1 MEDKFKSGDLVEI
14 LTPQEIIQT
23 LDSRGTIHGL
33 PFMAEMIAYC
43 GKRYRVRSKIE
54 KTCVVTGKMREFIND
69 DVVYLENLRCDGS
82 SHDGCQRGCLIFWNE
97 AWLKKVDD
105 DNDTNIDPIIEDASL
120 LRSRLITKNSPDKY
134 FCQSTQLSEA
144 TQKLSHTQ
152 RISKLAKE
160 ITSNTVGLLMGLKS
174 IVFPLWWRLRFKK
187 LIGGLAQTP
196 ISELNLQPGEIV
208 EVKSFEEIKS
218 TLDKKGRNRGLE
230 FHYDMMQF
238 CGKQYRV
245 RNRLEKMISEA
256 SGKMLKIKNTVILE
270 DVTCDFAYRFW
281 GCSRCIFQYWREI
294 WLKRIDNNRL
304 QPK

>member
-1 MEDKFKSGDLVEI
+1 MANKFQSGEIVEV
-14 LTPQEIIQT
+14 LTPLEIMQT
-23 LDSRGTIHGL
+23 LDSCGTIHGL
-33 PFMAEMIAYC
+33 PFMPEMIAYC

-69 DVVYLENLRCDGS
+69 DVVFLENLRCDGS

-97 AWLKKVDD
+97 AWLKKVN
-105 DNDTNIDPIIEDASL
+105 DNDTNIDAKVEETDH
-120 LRSRLITKNSPDKY
+120 LRSKLITKNNPDIY
-134 FCQSTQLSEA
+134 FCQSTQLIEA

-152 RISKLAKE
+152 RISKLIKE
-160 ITSNTVGLLMGLKS
+160 IQSNTVGLIMGLKS
-174 IVFPLWWRLRFKK
+174 LIFPVWWRLRFKK
-187 LIGGLAQTP
+187 LIGHLAQTP
-196 ISELNLQPGEIV
+196 VLELNLQPGEIV
-208 EVKSFEEIKS
+208 EVKSFDEIKS

-294 WLKRIDNNRL
+294 WLKRVDN
-304 QPK
+304 

>member
-1 MEDKFKSGDLVEI
+1 MTNKFQSGEIVEV
-14 LTPQEIIQT
+14 LTPLEIIQT

-33 PFMAEMIAYC
+33 PFMPEMIAYC
-43 GKRYRVRSKIE
+43 GKRYRVRSRIE

-69 DVVYLENLRCDGS
+69 DVVFLENLRCDGS

-97 AWLKKVDD
+97 AWLKKVN
-105 DNDTNIDPIIEDASL
+105 DNDTNIDAKIVETDH
-120 LRSRLITKNSPDKY
+120 LRSKLITKNNPDKY
-134 FCQSTQLSEA
+134 FCQSTQLIEA

-152 RISKLAKE
+152 RISKLIKE
-160 ITSNTVGLLMGLKS
+160 IRSNTVGLMTGLKS
-174 IVFPLWWRLRFKK
+174 TIFPIWWRARFKK
-187 LIGGLAQTP
+187 LIGGLEQTP

-208 EVKSFEEIKS
+208 EVKSFDEIKS

-238 CGKQYRV
+238 CGKQFRV

-256 SGKMLKIKNTVILE
+256 SGHMVKIKNTVILE

-294 WLKRIDNNRL
+294 WLKRINN
-304 QPK
+304 

>member
-1 MEDKFKSGDLVEI
+1 MANKFQSGEIVEV
-14 LTPQEIIQT
+14 LTPLEIMQT
-23 LDSRGTIHGL
+23 LDSCGTIHGL
-33 PFMAEMIAYC
+33 PFMPEMIAYC

-69 DVVYLENLRCDGS
+69 DVVFLENLRCDGS

-97 AWLKKVDD
+97 AWLIKVN
-105 DNDTNIDPIIEDASL
+105 DNDTNINAKVEETDH
-120 LRSRLITKNSPDKY
+120 LRSKLITKNNPDIY
-134 FCQSTQLSEA
+134 FCQSTQLIEA

-152 RISKLAKE
+152 RISKLIKE
-160 ITSNTVGLLMGLKS
+160 IQSNTVGLIMGLKS
-174 IVFPLWWRLRFKK
+174 LIFPVWWRLRFKK
-187 LIGGLAQTP
+187 LIGHLAQTP
-196 ISELNLQPGEIV
+196 VLELNLQPGEIV
-208 EVKSFEEIKS
+208 EVKSFDEIKS

-294 WLKRIDNNRL
+294 WLKRVDN
-304 QPK
+304 

>member
-1 MEDKFKSGDLVEI
+1 
-14 LTPQEIIQT
+14 
-23 LDSRGTIHGL
+23 
-33 PFMAEMIAYC
+33 
-43 GKRYRVRSKIE
+43 
-54 KTCVVTGKMREFIND
+54 MREFIND
-69 DVVYLENLRCDGS
+69 DVVFLENLRCDGS

-97 AWLKKVDD
+97 AWLKKVN
-105 DNDTNIDPIIEDASL
+105 DNDTNIDAKVEETDH
-120 LRSRLITKNSPDKY
+120 LRSKLITKKNPDIY
-134 FCQSTQLSEA
+134 FCQSTQLIEA

-152 RISKLAKE
+152 RISKLIKE
-160 ITSNTVGLLMGLKS
+160 IQSNTVGLIMGLKS
-174 IVFPLWWRLRFKK
+174 LIFPVWWRLRFKK
-187 LIGGLAQTP
+187 LIGHLAQTP
-196 ISELNLQPGEIV
+196 VLELNLQPGEIV
-208 EVKSFEEIKS
+208 EVKSFDEIKS

-294 WLKRIDNNRL
+294 WLKRVDN
-304 QPK
+304 